1 MTIAE
6 IIETL
11 SQERNFGSRF
21 PVRIIFVDNLDDYAD
36 LEYQLKG
43 ACDVTMNAAEF
54 CRAEDTVPQ
63 FDHIKKQLAM
73 CEGKQV
79 LLLSIGEYLRLCI
92 KRELDFNRCQFR
104 SFWEMQQA
112 ESSRTRII
120 IPVFNCRDVFDRIVG
135 TVDERQQN
143 YVWTIDSARSA
154 ENYSISVFSPK
165 FRGTISP
172 DANSLTEWFRNWL
185 SILSKKSE
193 CSIVTLQY
201 SNVERS
207 FGTVSIKQVDSPFRY
222 LSGVVIN
229 SDVLD
234 EKWLDD
240 TFWSKAV
247 DYASRYG
254 IKKVTFEQ
262 LVFDIL
268 NVTVFDFISIAAR
281 WNTLNDFQKDL
292 VWLWYRVYPTDEYY
306 CFACKKASTA
316 GEIPEKIRDEILL
329 ICNRSD
335 RWIQERMAAVRAFSF
350 HNFNDAYFTLM
361 DKLPLPETKLKLLT
375 YQTHEEKTYAV
386 KIVSGLLRDGADPK
400 AVASELLVKLY
411 PALASYMQ
419 DQLGQDEATDEYMFW
434 YRKNKLINRY
444 SGEGPTNISLDRFDT
459 RYSLV
464 HKQKGKDCKFFWI
477 DGFGIE
483 YVPVF
488 LYELKLRGIVPE
500 LVKQSTSILPTETEY
515 NHQWDEHDPMTI
527 KWDRLDAYSH
537 RGVPDDKSYY
547 SCIVNQLS
555 VFSDAAKK
563 VEELLADHEYV
574 VVTGDHGS
582 SRMAA
587 LAFHEESVVPIAAP
601 KKSIVHSYGRFCEL
615 GDNAEE
621 IVALPGT
628 KKIILNARQ
637 YLVMENYQHFSVGG
651 NLAGGNTDENDVVGE
666 VHGGNTPEERL
677 VPVIVIK
684 KKRPMSPVVC
694 WPSSPYFIKKNGHVE
709 LLLTFNQ
716 SVSFLEVFFEKNEAT
731 CVMNEDGSWRVILDG
746 VSGDSLALS
755 VIANGKLLPNVVLKA
770 KMQGISKN
778 DEPFGATR
786 L

>member
-92 KRELDFNRCQFR
+92 NRELDFNRCQFR

-247 DYASRYG
+247 DYAYRYG
-254 IKKVTFEQ
+254 IKK
-262 LVFDIL
+262 
-268 NVTVFDFISIAAR
+268 
-281 WNTLNDFQKDL
+281 
-292 VWLWYRVYPTDEYY
+292 
-306 CFACKKASTA
+306 
-316 GEIPEKIRDEILL
+316 
-329 ICNRSD
+329 
-335 RWIQERMAAVRAFSF
+335 
-350 HNFNDAYFTLM
+350 
-361 DKLPLPETKLKLLT
+361 
-375 YQTHEEKTYAV
+375 
-386 KIVSGLLRDGADPK
+386 
-400 AVASELLVKLY
+400 
-411 PALASYMQ
+411 
-419 DQLGQDEATDEYMFW
+419 
-434 YRKNKLINRY
+434 
-444 SGEGPTNISLDRFDT
+444 
-459 RYSLV
+459 
-464 HKQKGKDCKFFWI
+464 
-477 DGFGIE
+477 
-483 YVPVF
+483 
-488 LYELKLRGIVPE
+488 
-500 LVKQSTSILPTETEY
+500 
-515 NHQWDEHDPMTI
+515 
-527 KWDRLDAYSH
+527 
-537 RGVPDDKSYY
+537 
-547 SCIVNQLS
+547 
-555 VFSDAAKK
+555 
-563 VEELLADHEYV
+563 
-574 VVTGDHGS
+574 
-582 SRMAA
+582 
-587 LAFHEESVVPIAAP
+587 
-601 KKSIVHSYGRFCEL
+601 
-615 GDNAEE
+615 
-621 IVALPGT
+621 
-628 KKIILNARQ
+628 
-637 YLVMENYQHFSVGG
+637 
-651 NLAGGNTDENDVVGE
+651 
-666 VHGGNTPEERL
+666 
-677 VPVIVIK
+677 
-684 KKRPMSPVVC
+684 
-694 WPSSPYFIKKNGHVE
+694 
-709 LLLTFNQ
+709 
-716 SVSFLEVFFEKNEAT
+716 
-731 CVMNEDGSWRVILDG
+731 
-746 VSGDSLALS
+746 
-755 VIANGKLLPNVVLKA
+755 
-770 KMQGISKN
+770 
-778 DEPFGATR
+778 
-786 L
+786 